1 VQSAGKPHGVAVC
14 GQLTIPSPF
23 SAHRSVVIHLER
35 DATPMAFT
43 LGTAAQATGTA
54 KSTVLRAIKAGRISA
69 SRDETGQWQIQ
80 PVELF
85 RVFPALA
92 IPGATAP
99 SVPALPDATTDG
111 MVKLLQD
118 QLADMR
124 AQIADLRPAPRS
136 RLRSPERRYRGGP
149 ARSPR

>member
-1 VQSAGKPHGVAVC
+1 MAV
-14 GQLTIPSPF
+14 
-23 SAHRSVVIHLER
+23 
-35 DATPMAFT
+35 T
-43 LGTAAQATGTA
+43 LGTAAQATGAA
-54 KSTVLRAIKAGRISA
+54 KSTILRAIKAGRISA

-124 AQIADLRPAPRS
+124 AQIADLREDRDHWREAFETTQRRLPVPALPDATADETPRS
-136 RLRSPERRYRGGP
+136 RWQRAWRWMRKTG
-149 ARSPR
+149 